1 LDEDFAAAF
10 GAVLR
15 SIRNDRGLSQEELA
29 FKADIHRNYVGL
41 LERGVRQ
48 PSLATI
54 FYIADALNLPASDL
68 VAKVD
73 IYRKQNFSQSG

>member
-1 LDEDFAAAF
+1 MDEDFAAAF

-15 SIRNDRGLSQEELA
+15 SIRTDRGLSQEELA

-68 VAKVD
+68 VAKVE
-73 IYRKQNFSQSG
+73 IYRKQNLSQSS

>member
-1 LDEDFAAAF
+1 MDEDFAQAF

-15 SIRNDRGLSQEELA
+15 SIRTDRGLSQEELA

-68 VAKVD
+68 VAKVEM
-73 IYRKQNFSQSG
+73 YRKQNLSQSG

>member
-1 LDEDFAAAF
+1 MDEDFAAAF

-68 VAKVD
+68 VAKVEM
-73 IYRKQNFSQSG
+73 YRKQNLSQSG

>member
-1 LDEDFAAAF
+1 MDEDFAAAF

>member
-68 VAKVD
+68 VAKVEM
-73 IYRKQNFSQSG
+73 YRKQNLSQSG

>member
-15 SIRNDRGLSQEELA
+15 SIRTDRGLSQEELA

-54 FYIADALNLPASDL
+54 FYIADALNLTASDL
-68 VAKVD
+68 VAKVEM
-73 IYRKQNFSQSG
+73 YRKQNLSQSR